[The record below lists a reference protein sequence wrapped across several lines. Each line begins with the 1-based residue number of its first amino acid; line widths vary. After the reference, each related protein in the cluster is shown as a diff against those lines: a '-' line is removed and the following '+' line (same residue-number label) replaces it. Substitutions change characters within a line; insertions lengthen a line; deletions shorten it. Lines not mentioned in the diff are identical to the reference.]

1 MKKLAIFF
9 MLFLISF
16 SSAEDEIIVYNGL
29 SDGNK
34 IISNI
39 DFSDVKAKPES
50 HWSKEAIYTM
60 SGIGL
65 INGFP
70 NKTFEPASAVTYE
83 QAITLVIKA
92 LGKED
97 EVNKATNV
105 TANGVW
111 SDKYIRYAIKNGI
124 VTEKIVMSKKDIK
137 ATTDVEELKNSGVL
151 IRDAAISREDVAKL
165 VAKALALTETTDINF
180 YDNDQI
186 SQDNLAYVK
195 NIVAAKIM
203 SGTNDNMFNPQS
215 SLTREEMAQILLNA
229 KDMILNKLYI
239 IRKTII
245 IESKDNNNI
254 RGIDLEGN
262 EINVNVANKNIP
274 VLKSGVLSGVSA
286 LNNNNEIECYINKN
300 KQVIFI
306 NVIEETSDAAG
317 EVTEKLN
324 NTVQGTVVGNSPYF
338 EEITIRNS
346 NNEKQVYT
354 YGSWTDFYRDG
365 AKVSSFDIEQGDTVY
380 IELDDIDDVVVIRAV
395 SNNTITFGTITDIS
409 KSNVTV
415 KLDET
420 GKYKTYNL
428 QNIYIYKDGSEIR
441 YSDLVKGNYLK
452 LFESETALVK
462 VEVLADKNTVEN
474 IYKGTISNI
483 NLLQDTITL
492 KSVSTYTNGKWSIS
506 KTSFVTINLDKDAK
520 VTFYGEEINLSELG
534 NTQIGK
540 EAYIIT
546 RADTKTLEK
555 ARVIRIDSARTA
567 IEIKD
572 NVKDFDGEVLEL
584 DDYSSDIY
592 IDESTIIIDNQKLIE
607 NPDFSEDLRVYIS
620 AQRIDGEYVASIIEI
635 MPYVEDEEIG
645 AFIGTIEDIEDGK
658 HVTIKITGKYI
669 DDEWFI
675 VRKKFANFMIGE
687 ESRITSSSGPV
698 NISEFSLENENIDY
712 DGKRV
717 CVVARGEEIIELTVT
732 DLTEEP
738 QVLRGIVKKVAG
750 NDVTISELD
759 YYDYEEDDWIYD
771 NNKIIT
777 VGPETVII
785 KNDERV
791 KQNKIEVGKE
801 IVVIKEPEA
810 DGKTTGVVIIAD

>member
-39 DFSDVKAKPES
+39 DFSDVKAKPTS

-70 NKTFEPASAVTYE
+70 NKTFEPSSAVTYE

-165 VAKALALTETTDINF
+165 MAKALSLTETTDITF
-180 YDNDQI
+180 YDNDLI

-195 NIVAAKIM
+195 NVVASKIM

-245 IESKDNNNI
+245 IESKDNSNI

-262 EINVNVANKNIP
+262 EISVNVANKNIP
-274 VLKSGVLSGVSA
+274 VLKSGVLSGVSL
-286 LNNNNEIECYINKN
+286 LNSNNEIECYINKN
-300 KQVIFI
+300 KQIMFI

-317 EVTEKLN
+317 ETTEKLN

-354 YGSWTDFYRDG
+354 YGSWTEFYRDG
-365 AKVSSFDIEQGDTVY
+365 AKASSFDIEQGDTVY

-409 KSNVTV
+409 KANVTV

-441 YSDLVKGNYLK
+441 YGDLVKGNYLK
-452 LFESETALVK
+452 LFESETGLVK

-492 KSVSTYTNGKWSIS
+492 KSVSNYANGKWSIS
-506 KTSFVTINLDKDAK
+506 TTSFVTINLDKDAK
-520 VTFYGEEINLSELG
+520 VTFYGEEINLSDLG

-540 EAYIIT
+540 EAYVIT

-592 IDESTIIIDNQKLIE
+592 IDESTIIIDNQKIIE
-607 NPDFSEDLRVYIS
+607 NPDFYEDLRVYIS
-620 AQRIDGEYVASIIEI
+620 AQRIDGEYVASIVEI
-635 MPYVEDEEIG
+635 MPNVEDEEIG

-669 DDEWFI
+669 DDEWFV

-698 NISEFSLENENIDY
+698 NISEFSLDNENIDY
-712 DGKRV
+712 DGRRV

-732 DLTEEP
+732 DVTEEP

-750 NDVTISELD
+750 NDITISELD

-801 IVVIKEPEA
+801 IVVIKVPEA
-810 DGKTTGVVIIAD
+810 DGKTTGVVIISD